1 MIYEFKSRVTGTLVT
16 TQDVAERIL
25 LIMGKSI
32 TAKGVILPEQMAAAI
47 AALEHAIANE
57 RAAVQDAGK
66 PAASSRPAADEQEDS
81 NEDGHPGRISLAQ
94 RAFPFLDMLRTA
106 QAAGKEITWGV

>member
-25 LIMGKSI
+25 SIIGKGI
-32 TAKGVILPEQMAAAI
+32 AAKGVILPEQMPAAI
-47 AALEHAIANE
+47 AALERAIAQE
-57 RAAVQDAGK
+57 RAAAQDAGTQAVSK
-66 PAASSRPAADEQEDS
+66 RPADD
-81 NEDGHPGRISLAQ
+81 DGGDDAQPGLISLAQ

-106 QAAGKEITWGV
+106 QAAGKEVTWGV

>member
-25 LIMGKSI
+25 RIVGKPNER
-32 TAKGVILPEQMAAAI
+32 KGVILPEQIPAAI
-47 AALEHAIANE
+47 ASLENAVARE
-57 RAAVQDAGK
+57 RQAQMQAGQTG
-66 PAASSRPAADEQEDS
+66 AADPRQLEEED
-81 NEDGHPGRISLAQ
+81 NDDQPATVSLAQ
-94 RAFPFLDMLRTA
+94 RVFPFLDMLRTA